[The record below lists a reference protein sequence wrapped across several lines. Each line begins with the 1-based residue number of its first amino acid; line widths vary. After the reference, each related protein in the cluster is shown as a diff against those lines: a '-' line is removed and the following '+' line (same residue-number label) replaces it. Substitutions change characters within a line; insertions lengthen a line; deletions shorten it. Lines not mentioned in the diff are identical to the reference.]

1 MTNKEPKPGART
13 VWAYAYE
20 FTQPQPADKM
30 HAVQGLLDREE
41 TEARKDSRSWG
52 SRFVTKEQVTHI
64 LVVND
69 SPRQDL
75 KVNRRLEMEL
85 GEMKRV
91 SPSPQPWPSTKTMRR
106 CRRLWAWLG
115 APGSDGLVMA
125 GAEEWLFGLGRAR
138 PS

>member
-1 MTNKEPKPGART
+1 MTNKEPKPGPRT

-20 FTQPQPADKM
+20 FTQPQPADRM

-75 KVNRRLEMEL
+75 EVNRLLEMEL
-85 GEMKRV
+85 KEMK
-91 SPSPQPWPSTKTMRR
+91 
-106 CRRLWAWLG
+106 
-115 APGSDGLVMA
+115 A
-125 GAEEWLFGLGRAR
+125 GFSITAALAIDDEDDESVVPLAGRAGS
-138 PS
+138 PWD